1 MRYENI
7 KSGILI
13 VLVMVSILLTWNLW
27 TYQPNYE
34 TMKSNDYVKEVSLS
48 EKQEVQK
55 IVRPD
60 QLLYHFKGKHYGKIG
75 RAHV

>member
-7 KSGILI
+7 KSGILTFL
-13 VLVMVSILLTWNLW
+13 VLVSILLTWNLW

-34 TMKSNDYVKEVSLS
+34 TMENSNYVEEVTVS

-55 IVRPD
+55 IV
-60 QLLYHFKGKHYGKIG
+60 QT
-75 RAHV
+75 